1 MKWLCFGKNCEQ
13 KRGSFRGRLGRGS
26 GEAHFVSDLKFQM
39 SCHGHWAKKNSFFE
53 NRSSGFETTKDLN
66 PRSAQVIMFYNLKG
80 EKLCQNI

>member
-1 MKWLCFGKNCEQ
+1 MKWLCFGKNCVQ
-13 KRGSFRGRLGRGS
+13 KRGSLQAGLGRGS
-26 GEAHFVSDLKFQM
+26 GEAHFVSDLEFQM
-39 SCHGHWAKKNSFFE
+39 SCHGHLAKKNSFFE